1 MAETQLK
8 LHDILARLP
17 APVTPLAAPAEL
29 WPRIAAAHT
38 ARLRRRRVLR
48 VAAASSAVAVL
59 ALVLIWPVWRAAAP
73 AAVDWQ
79 ARAQALELQL
89 DALPLPAAAD
99 PAARLAEGELA
110 RVDRTLQSAYDH
122 GAQAGEISPLWRRR
136 SELLDALLVV
146 RRQQTLSSRI

>member
-1 MAETQLK
+1 MAETELK

-48 VAAASSAVAVL
+48 IAAASSAVVFL
-59 ALVLIWPVWRAAAP
+59 ALALVWRAAAP

-89 DALPLPAAAD
+89 DTLPLPAAAD
-99 PAARLAEGELA
+99 PAARLAESELA

-122 GAQAGEISPLWRRR
+122 GAQAGKIAPLWRRR
-136 SELLDALLVV
+136 SELLDALLAV
-146 RRQQTLSSRI
+146 RRQQTLSTRI